1 MKGRETSA
9 PPAGATRSVRATAW
23 SEGAWVERDDMV
35 VVEEPLE
42 VRVVHEREGRR
53 RVEPIAVTMRTPGHD
68 LELAVGFLLSEGL
81 LARPEQIWDVAH
93 CESDAENG
101 RNVVEVSL
109 APDVVV
115 DVDRLRRNVYTS
127 SSCGIC
133 GRAALER
140 VRTASSRRPVA
151 AGRLPAA
158 RLLELAGRLGGAQAV
173 FSRTGGL
180 HAAALFDTGGDLLLA
195 REDVGRHNAFDKL
208 LGRLLLDGRLPAD
221 ERWVLV
227 SGRASFE
234 LVQKAVMGGIACLA
248 AVGAPSS
255 LAIDL
260 AREYGMTLVGFLRD
274 GRFNVYCGGRRLE
287 GLEDGG

>member
-1 MKGRETSA
+1 VRDREAA
-9 PPAGATRSVRATAW
+9 PPVGASRLVRTRAW
-23 SEGAWVERDDMV
+23 KEGLAVDRDDTV

-42 VRVVHEREGRR
+42 IRVVQEQDGRR

-81 LARPEQIWDVAH
+81 LARPEQVWDVAH

-101 RNVVEVSL
+101 HNVVEVRL
-109 APDVVV
+109 APDFHV
-115 DVDRLRRNVYTS
+115 DVERLRRNVYTS

-133 GRAALER
+133 GRAALDR
-140 VRTASSRRPVA
+140 VQIASSRRPVA
-151 AGRLPAA
+151 ATRLDARRLPEMAQ
-158 RLLELAGRLGGAQAV
+158 RLEAV
-173 FSRTGGL
+173 QTIFSRTGGL
-180 HAAALFDTGGDLLLA
+180 HAAVLFDTGGELLLG
-195 REDVGRHNAFDKL
+195 REDIGRHNAFDKL
-208 LGRLLLDGRLPAD
+208 LGRLLLDDRLPAD

-260 AREYGMTLVGFLRD
+260 AREYGLTLVGFLRD
-274 GRFNVYCGGRRLE
+274 GRFNVYCGAERLG
-287 GLEDGG
+287 GLGIG

>member
-1 MKGRETSA
+1 MKDRETPA
-9 PPAGATRSVRATAW
+9 PPAGATRSVRARAW
-23 SEGAWVERDDMV
+23 SDGAVVERDDVV

-42 VRVVHEREGRR
+42 IRVVQESEGRR

-81 LARPEQIWDVAH
+81 LEGPRQVWDVAH
-93 CESDAENG
+93 CESDPESG

-109 APDVVV
+109 APGCSV
-115 DVDRLRRNVYTS
+115 DVERLRRNVYTS

-133 GRAALER
+133 GRAALDR
-140 VRTASSRRPVA
+140 VQTATGRRPVA
-151 AGRLPAA
+151 EGRLAAA
-158 RLLELAGRLGGAQAV
+158 RLPELAAALGGVQAV

-180 HAAALFDTGGDLLLA
+180 HAAALFDTVGELLLA

-208 LGRLLLDGRLPAD
+208 LGRLLLDDRLPAD

-234 LVQKAVMGGIACLA
+234 LVQKAVMGGIAGLA

-260 AREYGMTLVGFLRD
+260 AREYEMTLVGFLRD
-274 GRFNVYCGGRRLE
+274 GRFNVYCGDRRLQ
-287 GLEDGG
+287 GLEGGG

>member
-1 MKGRETSA
+1 VRDREAA
-9 PPAGATRSVRATAW
+9 PPVGASRLVRARAW
-23 SEGAWVERDDMV
+23 KEGLAVDRDDTV

-42 VRVVHEREGRR
+42 IRVVQEQDGRR

-81 LARPEQIWDVAH
+81 LARPEQVWDVAH

-101 RNVVEVSL
+101 HNVVEVRL
-109 APDVVV
+109 APDFHV
-115 DVDRLRRNVYTS
+115 DVERLRRNVYTS

-133 GRAALER
+133 GRAALDR
-140 VRTASSRRPVA
+140 VQIASSRRPVA
-151 AGRLPAA
+151 ATRLDARRLPEMAQ
-158 RLLELAGRLGGAQAV
+158 RLEAV
-173 FSRTGGL
+173 QTIFSRTGGL
-180 HAAALFDTGGDLLLA
+180 HAAVLFDTGGELLLG
-195 REDVGRHNAFDKL
+195 REDIGRHNAFDKL
-208 LGRLLLDGRLPAD
+208 LGRLLLDDRLPAD

-260 AREYGMTLVGFLRD
+260 AREYGLTLVGFLRD
-274 GRFNVYCGGRRLE
+274 GRFNVYCGAERLG
-287 GLEDGG
+287 GLGIG